1 MRYVRTVL
9 TVATILGAA
18 VSGANA
24 QTPMTTTTPTWTGG
38 YIGGAAGLGMVRKN
52 TSETV
57 TFDTNLDGTF
67 SDTVRT
73 AAGANAFGPG
83 FCGGAAINAT
93 AAAGC
98 TEDES
103 RGYDVSGRLGYDWQY
118 GRIVFGAVAEG
129 GRTEAMDAVTAFSV
143 TPAFYTF
150 SRELDYL
157 AALRGRLGVGSE
169 RVLVY
174 ATGGVASAKVEHTFT
189 TSNAVNTFVPASAT
203 ERAWGFQAG
212 GGIEFRI
219 APRVSLSGEY
229 LFTRLDDEEDATVRS
244 QGPAPATNP
253 FILVNAAGTD
263 MQRSSAFQ
271 FQAIRVGLSL
281 RF

>member
-1 MRYVRTVL
+1 MRYVRTIL
-9 TVATILGAA
+9 TAAVVLGAGTHIA
-18 VSGANA
+18 SA
-24 QTPMTTTTPTWTGG
+24 QTTAVPTWTGV
-38 YIGGAAGLGMVRKN
+38 YVGGAAGAGMVRKH

-57 TFDTNLDGTF
+57 AFDTNLDGTF

-73 AAGANAFGPG
+73 AGGANAFAPG

-98 TEDES
+98 TEDAS
-103 RGYDVSGRLGYDWQY
+103 RGYDVSGRIGYDRQY
-118 GRIVFGAVAEG
+118 GRMVIGALLEA
-129 GRTEAMDAVTAFSV
+129 GRTEATDAVTAFSV

-150 SRELDYL
+150 TRELDYL
-157 AALRGRLGVGSE
+157 AALRGRVGVGTD
-169 RVLVY
+169 RMLVY
-174 ATGGVASAKVEHTFT
+174 ATGGVVSANVEHTFS
-189 TSNAVNTFVPASAT
+189 TSNTVNTFVSRDTP

-212 GGIEFRI
+212 GGIEVRL
-219 APRVSLSGEY
+219 ASRVSLSGEY
-229 LFTRLDDEEDATVRS
+229 LFTRLDDEDDATVRS

-253 FILVNAAGTD
+253 FILVNAQGTD

-271 FQAIRVGLSL
+271 FQAIRMGLNL